1 MPFFLCRGK
10 KISMSE
16 RVPSEQPIPR
26 PHALV
31 LPAAKARAKRL
42 ARAEEARLPE
52 RLREVSPNVSAF
64 APYEDVQGIRNAILE
79 YADLQ
84 TDNWRHPVMRNLYE
98 AFVHGTEAE
107 RDVAT
112 ALAQARF
119 STPGRQMV
127 QVAHVFP
134 VARDRQRA
142 AELEEARRQ
151 QQERIRRF
159 QMEIWREEG
168 L

>member
-1 MPFFLCRGK
+1 MA
-10 KISMSE
+10 E

-31 LPAAKARAKRL
+31 LPAAKALVAAKARAKRL

-142 AELEEARRQ
+142 AELEEARPQ